1 MNNEILKRLK
11 KTNENLINYIS
22 LGTSDKNYDYLVE
35 NYLIGNQKR
44 YINEFNDA
52 ISNNL

>member
-1 MNNEILKRLK
+1 MNDEIFKRLK
-11 KTNENLINYIS
+11 KSNENLINYLTLDS
-22 LGTSDKNYDYLVE
+22 SDKNFDYLVE